1 MKKEGEKH
9 AGKEER
15 DNFVSDLSTRSEFE
29 MIPSD
34 KQALLSHRK
43 GRRKRKE
50 KEEGGGGRRR
60 RRRRMKDG
68 VKQSVK
74 EKKGERRGGIRRPES
89 NRVRKTRRMRDRRR
103 KTGRK
108 RDRTFSNLIPIS
120 TGIIF
125 FWLLFLLY

>member
-50 KEEGGGGRRR
+50 KEEGERGRRR
-60 RRRRMKDG
+60 RKEEEEKD
-68 VKQSVK
+68 
-74 EKKGERRGGIRRPES
+74 ERRGEAKCEGKER
-89 NRVRKTRRMRDRRR
+89 
-103 KTGRK
+103 
-108 RDRTFSNLIPIS
+108 
-120 TGIIF
+120 
-125 FWLLFLLY
+125 